1 MNLDFDKSIYL
12 QFLIDRNL
20 ILEAI
25 STVEKIEQ
33 LEERAEYYNKLMN
46 RPENNWAEKIIYEE
60 EYALCFEDMDDE
72 SKNIFFYNEI
82 FSEKNPEMN
91 IDYEKAFQAI
101 KDYREYQMV
110 QKEGLQQKQ
119 LETGAKVGQRKDD
132 SMLFDKKEIR
142 EKIHTNKEEFLLQ
155 EVEKRKQIA
164 AEKGIPLEITSGDNI
179 PYKPILVAGNEAV
192 YLGSGDDILV
202 MDISTKQFLDKE
214 EGYGRYAELMD
225 GVVNRE
231 KEFEFGEVY
240 ANWYS
245 NMKQRGLREGLTDA
259 RLGTEQLTRA
269 DSMIQPK
276 PRGRIK

>member
-1 MNLDFDKSIYL
+1 
-12 QFLIDRNL
+12 
-20 ILEAI
+20 
-25 STVEKIEQ
+25 
-33 LEERAEYYNKLMN
+33 
-46 RPENNWAEKIIYEE
+46 
-60 EYALCFEDMDDE
+60 
-72 SKNIFFYNEI
+72 
-82 FSEKNPEMN
+82 
-91 IDYEKAFQAI
+91 
-101 KDYREYQMV
+101 
-110 QKEGLQQKQ
+110 
-119 LETGAKVGQRKDD
+119 
-132 SMLFDKKEIR
+132 MLFDKKEIR